1 MEKVEE
7 IKKLDDLSTF
17 KKAIQDMVA
26 KSEGS
31 WNESFGYSFRSH
43 RLKEYTREEVERII
57 NSSSLQSQQELSRNF
72 FYKDG
77 FYKRILIYYATILKY
92 IGILIPNP
100 SAGNELSTP
109 YIQKRYN
116 NALDYLDRIGLSE
129 LLTRISLKVL
139 VDGCYYGVLQN
150 VSKNDFV
157 ILDLPAEYCRSN
169 FRDFH
174 GNDIIEFSVL
184 YFNTI
189 VDEDIKKQALK
200 LYPKEI
206 ADHYRRFRKQ
216 QVKTPWVRIPTNIG
230 FCFSLSDDGRP
241 FFLDVISATID
252 YDEAV
257 DINKERDLE
266 EIRKIIV
273 QKIPHLQDGVL
284 LFEPDEA
291 KVMHEGAVGMMKGNK
306 NISVLTTYADVDSVV
321 SNTASE
327 ASTNALEKSLQ
338 NIYSNVGVSG
348 QLFAP
353 TGSQALMISIKNDIS
368 LMMILGNKYSRFF
381 SYIIN
386 SLFANS
392 NITFKYTLL
401 PISYYDVS
409 DYITDAFKL
418 AQSGYS
424 FLMPSL
430 ALGLTQK
437 DLVNLKDLEN
447 DALNLI
453 TKLVPLSSAYT
464 QGSGQVGRPELPT
477 DQKSQKTIQNE
488 QSLDNNGGSNG

>member
-1 MEKVEE
+1 MGETNK
-7 IKKLDDLSTF
+7 IDDLSIFSKAF
-17 KKAIQDMVA
+17 KDMVV
-26 KSEGS
+26 KSEKS
-31 WNESFGYSFRSH
+31 WNESLGE
-43 RLKEYTREEVERII
+43 RLYGRKLREYTKEEVEQII
-57 NSSSLQSQQELSRNF
+57 NSSSIQQQQQLSRNF
-72 FYKDG
+72 FYKDS
-77 FYKRILIYYATILKY
+77 FYKRIIIYYATLLKY

-109 YIQKRYN
+109 YVQKRYN
-116 NALDYLDRIGLSE
+116 NALDYLDKIGLPE
-129 LLTRISLKVL
+129 LLTRISMRALI
-139 VDGCYYGVLQN
+139 DGCYYGVLQN
-150 VSKNDFV
+150 VSKSDFV

-174 GNDIIEFSVL
+174 GNDVIEFNVL

-189 VDEDIKKQALK
+189 IDEDVKKQALK
-200 LYPKEI
+200 VYPKVI
-206 ADHYRRFRKQ
+206 ADHYRRYGKS
-216 QVKTPWVRIPTNIG
+216 QVKSPWVKIPTDIG
-230 FCFSLSDDGRP
+230 FCFPFSDDGRP
-241 FFLDVISATID
+241 LFLDLIPATMD

-257 DINKERDLE
+257 DINRERDLE

-273 QKIPHLQDGVL
+273 QKVPHLNDGAL

-291 KVMHEGAVGMMKGNK
+291 QVMHDGAVGMMSGNK

-321 SNTASE
+321 SNTSSE

-338 NIYSNVGVSG
+338 NVYSKAGVSG

-353 TGSQALMISIKNDIS
+353 TGSQALMTSIKNDIS

-381 SYIIN
+381 TFIIN
-386 SLFANS
+386 SLYANS

-409 DYITDAFKL
+409 DYITDSFKL
-418 AQSGYS
+418 AQSGFS

-430 ALGLTQK
+430 ALGITQK

-447 DALNLI
+447 DALKLMDKLI
-453 TKLVPLSSAYT
+453 PLSSAYT
-464 QGSGQVGRPELPT
+464 QGGGTGKVGRPELPAE
-477 DQKSQKTIQNE
+477 QKSVKTIQNE
-488 QSLDNNGGSNG
+488 TSLDNGGSNG

>member
-1 MEKVEE
+1 MGETRQE
-7 IKKLDDLSTF
+7 IDLTTF
-17 KKAIQDMVA
+17 KKAFANMVV
-26 KSEGS
+26 KSDKS
-31 WNESFGYSFRSH
+31 WNDSLGFSFRT
-43 RLKEYTREEVERII
+43 RKLKEYTKEEVEQII
-57 NSSSLQSQQELSRNF
+57 NSGSLQAQQQLSRNF

-109 YIQKRYN
+109 YVQKRYN
-116 NALDYLDRIGLSE
+116 NALDYLDKMNLAE
-129 LLTRISLKVL
+129 LLTRISLRAL
-139 VDGCYYGVLQN
+139 IDGCYYGVLRN
-150 VSKNDFV
+150 VTKNDFV

-174 GNDIIEFSVL
+174 GNDVIEFNVL

-189 VDEDIKKQALK
+189 VDEDVKKQALK
-200 LYPKEI
+200 VYPKEI
-206 ADHYRRFRKQ
+206 SDHYRRYMKS
-216 QVKTPWVRIPTNIG
+216 QVKTPWVRIPSDVG
-230 FCFSLSDDGRP
+230 FCFAFTDDNRP
-241 FFLDVISATID
+241 FFLDVIPATID

-273 QKIPHLQDGVL
+273 QKIPHLQDGML

-291 KVMHEGAVGMMKGNK
+291 EVMHQGAVNMMRGNK

-327 ASTNALEKSLQ
+327 AATNALEKSLQ
-338 NIYSNVGVSG
+338 NIYSNTGVSG

-353 TGSQALMISIKNDIS
+353 TGSQALMISIRNDIA
-368 LMMILGNKYSRFF
+368 LMMILGNKYSRFLTF
-381 SYIIN
+381 IIN
-386 SLFANS
+386 TLFANS

-409 DYITDAFKL
+409 DYITDSFKL

-424 FLMPSL
+424 FLLPSL
-430 ALGLTQK
+430 ALGITQK
-437 DLVNLKDLEN
+437 DLLNLKNLEN
-447 DALNLI
+447 DALDLL

-464 QGSGQVGRPELPT
+464 QGTGQVGRPELPA

-488 QSLDNNGGSNG
+488 QSLDNNGGTNG